1 MRLSTVCELLL
12 IFLIIAFGAYGRV
25 IERNGD
31 KPRQIAKSL
40 NNDKN
45 IGVSLMSL
53 KDATE
58 NVNKYCQCDGI
69 ECTCCRAFPL
79 IGINILKNEGCAVLK
94 YVENN
99 SLKVQLKY
107 GGRELATRVIKG
119 KSPAPICIPLPG
131 GFSDFC
137 AKVYSIKREENN
149 QFKACL
155 GLELKSGGDV
165 EAAVR
170 VSCFRFGQEGI
181 KQLPA
186 EDFPIIATSPK
197 PAADDDDDYFSF
209 VDDDDDDDDD
219 DEDDDDEDSDDSE
232 APVKDNVETPQK
244 PDTDE
249 DEDDDD
255 EDDDDD
261 LGLGDISEIFDF
273 FTGGDDN
280 KKKPSS
286 TTTTSPFIISTVTK
300 QPAVSAPSSTSTAN
314 NKKPVITTST
324 SSTTKTTTTQQPPKA
339 TTNKPDKKQDNK
351 TEKIP
356 DKKQE
361 TITEKI
367 PEKTPEITTEIALET
382 TTVHQDNDITTEQTF
397 DNTTPKEVGDGLV
410 TEESSTTDTSN
421 PTESTLETTT
431 FISEKIEEKPIK
443 GSESVV
449 DIVTAKPEIP
459 AMVVKKIILGTHKK
473 ASAGS
478 SNLNKI
484 ENDKQKPLIKPT
496 KADSTP
502 VQQVTPTNNNDIIDL
517 GELVGLTDDEETES
531 IEDND
536 DDDDEENED
545 KSNEEEK
552 DENVEVGETN
562 KPDNDDDDEEEADI
576 LDSLDDDSEEQEVNA
591 AINAIVGTDNN
602 KNKNNNNN
610 KIKINDK
617 ISDKVA
623 DNMASK
629 PEDDDADYGMNLAEF
644 MARGRHINHGRSR
657 QSKVMRL

>member
-170 VSCFRFGQEGI
+170 VSCFRF
-181 KQLPA
+181 
-186 EDFPIIATSPK
+186 
-197 PAADDDDDYFSF
+197 
-209 VDDDDDDDDD
+209 
-219 DEDDDDEDSDDSE
+219 
-232 APVKDNVETPQK
+232 
-244 PDTDE
+244 
-249 DEDDDD
+249 
-255 EDDDDD
+255 
-261 LGLGDISEIFDF
+261 
-273 FTGGDDN
+273 
-280 KKKPSS
+280 
-286 TTTTSPFIISTVTK
+286 
-300 QPAVSAPSSTSTAN
+300 
-314 NKKPVITTST
+314 
-324 SSTTKTTTTQQPPKA
+324 
-339 TTNKPDKKQDNK
+339 DKKQDNK